1 MTTIKAEDADL
12 VARLTK
18 ARSIVRDECGDIPLY
33 VRTCIEAA
41 LADASE
47 RILASHAD
55 PLRRALERIN
65 ELSVTPISGDH
76 AAANNGKEL
85 IRAKAIA
92 RQALDLAALSSGE
105 NNNGE

>member
-55 PLRRALERIN
+55 PLRRALIE
-65 ELSVTPISGDH
+65 ISILVEDAFSGVV
-76 AAANNGKEL
+76 AGP
-85 IRAKAIA
+85 
-92 RQALDLAALSSGE
+92 QALDAITDIVSAALSSGE